1 MIELIFP
8 NPVLTYGAVV
18 LATLPNH
25 VEMWAEDNKLRP
37 MVITVADE
45 AYRMAVPLSTLPQE
59 NSLEIA
65 PNISNNLKKAS
76 SVVHEHRVIFTEAHE
91 LQKVGQL
98 TPAEQVKLRKILA
111 SNSIRGFHSAR

>member
-8 NPVLTYGAVV
+8 NPVLTFGTVV

-37 MVITVADE
+37 MVITVVDQ
-45 AYRMAVPLSTLPQE
+45 AYQMAVPLSTQ
-59 NSLEIA
+59 SQRDSFEIE

-76 SVVHEHRVIFTEAHE
+76 SVVHEHRVIFTDAHE
-91 LQKVGQL
+91 LRKVGQL
-98 TPAEQVKLRKILA
+98 TPAEQIKLRKILA
-111 SNSIRGFHSAR
+111 SNSVRGFHRSR